1 MNIDNPTLYEKAKFI
16 ADNLYDKP
24 SAYKSGFIVK
34 TYKEL
39 GGTYS
44 GKKPNKTGIAR
55 WFKEEWKDIG
65 NLEYPV
71 YRPTKR
77 ITKDTPLTPKEIKPS
92 NLRSQIAL
100 KQEIKGDANLPA
112 FQGKGI
118 VISLGQPTDNISQ
131 YDEIYK
137 WSNPKKVQE
146 LAKNY
151 LGEGAT
157 IFRSIKKDKKYMI
170 YNPNTKKWVHFGQIG
185 YEDFTKHK
193 DEVRRK
199 NYLTRT
205 ANMKGN
211 WKDDKYSANNLSRN
225 ILW

>member
-1 MNIDNPTLYEKAKFI
+1 MNIDNPTLYEKVKFI

-39 GGTYS
+39 
-44 GKKPNKTGIAR
+44 
-55 WFKEEWKDIG
+55 
-65 NLEYPV
+65 
-71 YRPTKR
+71 
-77 ITKDTPLTPKEIKPS
+77 
-92 NLRSQIAL
+92 
-100 KQEIKGDANLPA
+100 IKGDANLPA
-112 FQGKGI
+112 FLPLKKVNPKKAELNGAG
-118 VISLGQPTDNISQ
+118 VYSLGQPADNISQ

-170 YNPNTKKWVHFGQIG
+170 YNPNTKKWVHFGQMKFS
-185 YEDFTKHK
+185 DFTQHQ
-193 DEVRRK
+193 DEERRK
-199 NYLTRT
+199 RYLARATKI
-205 ANMKGN
+205 KGD
-211 WKDDKYSANNLSRN
+211 WKNNKYSPNNLS
-225 ILW
+225 IHLLW

>member
-1 MNIDNPTLYEKAKFI
+1 MNIDNPTLYEKVKFI

-39 GGTYS
+39 GG
-44 GKKPNKTGIAR
+44 
-55 WFKEEWKDIG
+55 
-65 NLEYPV
+65 
-71 YRPTKR
+71 
-77 ITKDTPLTPKEIKPS
+77 
-92 NLRSQIAL
+92 
-100 KQEIKGDANLPA
+100 
-112 FQGKGI
+112 KGI
-118 VISLGQPTDNISQ
+118 VISLGQPADNISQ

-205 ANMKGN
+205 ANIKGN